1 MYLELT
7 TTSTHS
13 ITAISAQP
21 PSPKL
26 ASTPLINDKRI
37 RQRAEA
43 FSWGYDVRA
52 WLTTGGPVPVAMGIR
67 PPRAPEAEKSAAEA
81 LQLLLSDGRLLACFL
96 ETRDMKSLSQCC
108 TAWRPVVGQ
117 ITVLCPRPTHQWGSR
132 WANLLQH
139 RLTNAYELL
148 RDPCAHD
155 ISGRATKAH
164 VARWDRQQA
173 EWNHVL
179 AALERGTMPHPKTL
193 DMQIEFN
200 NCLFTPRLRSDSIV
214 RLASSL
220 SRMPHLLHLDLAGHG
235 IGCRGATALA
245 EALQHT
251 PHLKYLNLSGNLMRD
266 AGMVAIAG
274 SFSNIPKLEYLGVV
288 GMNAELAGMS
298 ALAANLKYLP
308 LLQNFAFNTVKPLCG
323 ALIIPQLATDLPMLR
338 FLTMSGSVYPV
349 DATLLGIQIGRLANL
364 EFFDLR
370 LSRLSARAVTD
381 LVEAAN
387 EGRGMPAHVRIC
399 ERVSFSCESWKTEM
413 LTHGLPEEKRT
424 TILSN
429 SPHMSPV
436 GHVLEFSLPFA
447 KASKH
452 DDKWIS
458 KKNWGYNH

>member
-1 MYLELT
+1 
-7 TTSTHS
+7 
-13 ITAISAQP
+13 
-21 PSPKL
+21 
-26 ASTPLINDKRI
+26 
-37 RQRAEA
+37 
-43 FSWGYDVRA
+43 
-52 WLTTGGPVPVAMGIR
+52 
-67 PPRAPEAEKSAAEA
+67 
-81 LQLLLSDGRLLACFL
+81 
-96 ETRDMKSLSQCC
+96 
-108 TAWRPVVGQ
+108 
-117 ITVLCPRPTHQWGSR
+117 
-132 WANLLQH
+132 
-139 RLTNAYELL
+139 
-148 RDPCAHD
+148 
-155 ISGRATKAH
+155 
-164 VARWDRQQA
+164 
-173 EWNHVL
+173 
-179 AALERGTMPHPKTL
+179 
-193 DMQIEFN
+193 
-200 NCLFTPRLRSDSIV
+200 
-214 RLASSL
+214 
-220 SRMPHLLHLDLAGHG
+220 MPHLLHLDLAGHG

-338 FLTMSGSVYPV
+338 FLTMSGTVHPV
-349 DATLLGIQIGRLANL
+349 DATLLGRLANL

-399 ERVSFSCESWKTEM
+399 ERVSFSCESWKTAM

-436 GHVLEFSLPFA
+436 VHVLEFSLPFA

-458 KKNWGYNH
+458 